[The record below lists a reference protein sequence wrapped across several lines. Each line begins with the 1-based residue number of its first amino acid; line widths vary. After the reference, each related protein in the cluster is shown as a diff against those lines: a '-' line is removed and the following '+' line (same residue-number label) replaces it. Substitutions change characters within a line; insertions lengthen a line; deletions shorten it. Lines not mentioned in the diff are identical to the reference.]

1 MISINSGVAPFR
13 ENVQNAYVRPHCDDP
28 LPAWAASKSAD
39 EREDPFGIRGNAMP
53 LEFESEQ
60 ERQHHQATAKH
71 LAREMHVPEKRV
83 LEAYALELEQLQQAA
98 RVKQFLS
105 VLAVKHV
112 KARLNGKE
120 R

>member
-1 MISINSGVAPFR
+1 
-13 ENVQNAYVRPHCDDP
+13 
-28 LPAWAASKSAD
+28 
-39 EREDPFGIRGNAMP
+39 MP

-60 ERQHHQATAKH
+60 ERQRHQAAARH
-71 LAREMHVPEKRV
+71 LAREMHVAEDRV
-83 LEAYALELEQLQQAA
+83 LEVYALELEQLRQAA

-112 KARLNGKE
+112 KARFNREE